1 MIYGLEKF
9 HQYTFGRLVIVHSD
23 HKPLEPIVKKSLFK
37 VPKRLQRM
45 LLRMQKY
52 DVQLV
57 HRKGTQMELADTLS
71 RAYLQ
76 EEVTPFEL
84 GLESINMAQYLPIS
98 AAPLGDVRVH
108 AKDDP
113 DLQTLCKIIAVA
125 WPSDKREV
133 LRAAVHY
140 FQFRD
145 ELSELDGII
154 FRGNQ
159 AAIPSTVRRD
169 MLERIHSAHIE
180 IDGCLRRAREFLYW
194 PSMSSAVNDYI
205 DINAASAVPL
215 TASKPTKRC
224 ILIKG
229 QVDRGRKLRK
239 TSSTAMT
246 SIILSQWIIT
256 LASGKLM
263 HCQTLHRVMS

>member
-9 HQYTFGRLVIVHSD
+9 LQYTFGLLVIVHSD
-23 HKPLEPIVKKSLFK
+23 HKPLESVVKKSLFK
-37 VPKRLQRM
+37 APKRLQRM

-84 GLESINMAQYLPIS
+84 GLESINMAQYLPI
-98 AAPLGDVRVH
+98 R
-108 AKDDP
+108 
-113 DLQTLCKIIAVA
+113 
-125 WPSDKREV
+125 REV
-133 LRAAVHY
+133 LKAAVHY
-140 FQFRD
+140 VQFRD

-159 AAIPSTVRRD
+159 AVIPSTLRRD

-180 IDGCLRRAREFLYW
+180 IKGCLRRARECLHW
-194 PSMSSAVNDYI
+194 PSISSAVNDYI
-205 DINAASAVPL
+205 DKCSICCSFE
-215 TASKPTKRC
+215 SKQAKE
-224 ILIKG
+224 
-229 QVDRGRKLRK
+229 
-239 TSSTAMT
+239 
-246 SIILSQWIIT
+246 
-256 LASGKLM
+256 
-263 HCQTLHRVMS
+263 TLHSHQGAGRPWAKIKTDLFSCNDLNYLFTVDYYSGF

>member
-9 HQYTFGRLVIVHSD
+9 LQYTFGLLVIVHSD
-23 HKPLEPIVKKSLFK
+23 HKPLESFVKKSLFK
-37 VPKRLQRM
+37 APKRLQRM

-98 AAPLGDVRVH
+98 AAHLEDVRVH

-113 DLQTLCKIIAVA
+113 DLQTLCKIIAGG
-125 WPSDKREV
+125 WSSDKREV
-133 LRAAVHY
+133 LKAAVHY
-140 FQFRD
+140 VQFGD
-145 ELSELDGII
+145 ELSELDRII

-159 AAIPSTVRRD
+159 AVIPSTLRRD

-180 IDGCLRRAREFLYW
+180 IKGCLRRARECLHW
-194 PSMSSAVNDYI
+194 PSISSAVNDYLDKCSI
-205 DINAASAVPL
+205 CCSFE
-215 TASKPTKRC
+215 SKQAKE
-224 ILIKG
+224 
-229 QVDRGRKLRK
+229 
-239 TSSTAMT
+239 
-246 SIILSQWIIT
+246 
-256 LASGKLM
+256 
-263 HCQTLHRVMS
+263 TLHSHQGAGRPWAKIKTDLFSCNGLNYLFTVDYYSGF